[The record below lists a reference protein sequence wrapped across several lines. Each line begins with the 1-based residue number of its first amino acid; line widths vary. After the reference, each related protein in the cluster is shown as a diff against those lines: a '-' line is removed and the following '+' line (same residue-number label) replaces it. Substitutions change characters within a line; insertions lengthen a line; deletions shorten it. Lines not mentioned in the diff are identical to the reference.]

1 MVWWLTAELVVRY
14 VLEGISFR
22 VELEGIKLNP
32 IGFLITTI
40 SMQIHLS
47 DAKNLQAQG
56 SRVCREGSRG
66 QRPPHSLIP

>member
-32 IGFLITTI
+32 IGFLIKTI
-40 SMQIHLS
+40 SM
-47 DAKNLQAQG
+47 
-56 SRVCREGSRG
+56 
-66 QRPPHSLIP
+66 